1 MHQYYDLQTDD
12 CSSHLQTDLSYNKN
26 WNSFHMQVEYYYLIL
41 TKKNPTWRNLLNEHS
56 AQNFVL

>member
-12 CSSHLQTDLSYNKN
+12 CSSHLQTDLSYNKTGTLSICK
-26 WNSFHMQVEYYYLIL
+26 WSITYLIL